1 MTLDQTSGMH
11 WASSGNPNWQRDYY
25 SLLLL
30 ETLRTKSLMVPFCA
44 YKQDFDA
51 AKSGTIVYTEV
62 NDTEPNWNALSESD
76 IWLLGAH
83 LDTRTVNIGLEIHG
97 DTLKYSDYSEV
108 VQYVNSGDMRGL
120 VRNKIG
126 QNQVDYRH

>member
-1 MTLDQTSGMH
+1 M
-11 WASSGNPNWQRDYY
+11 
-25 SLLLL
+25 
-30 ETLRTKSLMVPFCA
+30 
-44 YKQDFDA
+44 
-51 AKSGTIVYTEV
+51 
-62 NDTEPNWNALSESD
+62 
-76 IWLLGAH
+76 
-83 LDTRTVNIGLEIHG
+83 NIGLEIHG